1 MKRIISL
8 LKNGQKQSCFF
19 KKLKFDF
26 LKFQLRT
33 EFETMSATERGNYD
47 VAMDISEDLDLDN
60 LLFITLCV
68 K

>member
-1 MKRIISL
+1 MKQIISL
-8 LKNGQKQSCFF
+8 LTNGQTQSSFSKKIKIGFF
-19 KKLKFDF
+19 
-26 LKFQLRT
+26 KFQLRT

-47 VAMDISEDLDLDN
+47 VAMDISEDLDQDN